1 MASSAFLRRR
11 WPITSTQ
18 GRIPF
23 HRAEWSLRPGHCHVP
38 AERPSQIANRS
49 GAWPIPCG
57 RIRLDRNLVA
67 RRTNRQFRRLV
78 APGVTELHS
87 RRCRRSSDATNRC
100 TCSPTYKG
108 RVKSKGKEVERSF
121 PALSDAVGW
130 VERARK
136 TLRTGVVAALP
147 RAPAPS
153 FGDAAVSFLHRAR
166 SGECLTRSRSRF
178 QHATLTSYEITLRR
192 HVLDRVDE
200 PTGLRFAD
208 LPIDA
213 IEARTIQRL
222 VDGLSGKKSDATAR
236 VAAAVVAAVL
246 RDSYRRG
253 FLDTV
258 PPRIVLPPPPPSR
271 RRTITLSEGDRLLQE
286 AIADDAL
293 RSRSLLGPL
302 VALLLA
308 TGCRV
313 SEALWMD
320 WGPQGVD
327 LTSSPPLV
335 HVQRS
340 KTRAGIRELP
350 LDERAAAVLL
360 AHFVATASVDG
371 QPVFR
376 DESGRRL
383 NRHGRVR
390 SGLKRVAA
398 AAGLPGVTP
407 HVLRHARATWLA
419 SAGVH
424 SATAAALLGHADG
437 GALFGRVYAHPGKT
451 DAVAAM
457 DAVEKMRRLSAGS
470 AARVK
475 RRTA

>member
-1 MASSAFLRRR
+1 MA
-11 WPITSTQ
+11 PT
-18 GRIPF
+18 
-23 HRAEWSLRPGHCHVP
+23 
-38 AERPSQIANRS
+38 
-49 GAWPIPCG
+49 
-57 RIRLDRNLVA
+57 
-67 RRTNRQFRRLV
+67 TNRQFRRLV

-87 RRCRRSSDATNRC
+87 RRCPRSGDAKKRC

-108 RVKSKGKEVERSF
+108 RVKRRGKEIERSF
-121 PALSDAVGW
+121 SALSDAVGW
-130 VERARK
+130 VERTRE

-166 SGECLTRSRSRF
+166 LGECLTRSRSRF
-178 QHATLTSYEITLRR
+178 QPTTLSSYEVTLRR

-213 IEARTIQRL
+213 IEARTIQRM
-222 VDGLSGKKSDATAR
+222 VDQLSGKKSDATAR

-246 RDSYRRG
+246 RDSYCRG

-258 PPRIVLPPPPPSR
+258 PPRVVLPPPPPSR
-271 RRTITLSEGDRLLQE
+271 RRTITLSEGDRFLQE
-286 AIADDAL
+286 AIADDAS
-293 RSRSLLGPL
+293 RGRSLLGPL

-313 SEALWMD
+313 SEALWVD
-320 WGPQGVD
+320 WGPEGLD
-327 LTSSPPLV
+327 LESSPPLV

-350 LDERAAAVLL
+350 LDDRAAAVLL
-360 AHFVATASVDG
+360 THLVATSAVEG
-371 QPVFR
+371 QPVFC
-376 DESGRRL
+376 DENGHRL
-383 NRHGRVR
+383 SRHGRVR
-390 SGLKRVAA
+390 FGLKRVAA

-424 SATAAALLGHADG
+424 SVTAAALLGHADG

-451 DAVAAM
+451 DALDAM
-457 DAVEKMRRLSAGS
+457 EAVEKMRRRSAGS
-470 AARVK
+470 PPPVD